1 MISNKLTIRILGL
14 ETDLFESV
22 SAAEQQLYKLVAFC
36 YLTVLLMSIV
46 ATSTFMWL
54 VSSSYIVSILGA
66 IVLSFA
72 ISNMIRFAWLN
83 LVRPLHFQ
91 KENPIVV
98 GTEQKEISASSNF
111 VSMKQR
117 LNRFKAS
124 LQKNNSFGL
133 GTLIRVFI
141 FAVLIQL
148 IVFPWMTLIHW
159 QTSYE
164 LTKNYRTQLIQQVDL
179 NQQEAFKVTLSSK
192 KDELLLLNQK
202 LIELSKTSIN
212 GSKLY
217 QNLSLER
224 RRLQNDIAE
233 LSANFEQQNKDQLAR
248 YSQKLERR
256 YFPILTFKAMSKLL
270 DFILWELVIGTL
282 VFLPFYLMKR
292 LNNREEF
299 HYAETCQIRYRSI
312 VFNDYDKTKNFI
324 ESELNKF
331 GLKKEYDAIWE
342 DPPFYTRYKSKLL
355 KKQLL
360 PIHLLPISIKND
372 KK

>member
-1 MISNKLTIRILGL
+1 M
-14 ETDLFESV
+14 EADLFESV
-22 SAAEQQLYKLVAFC
+22 SAAEQKLYRLVALC
-36 YLTVLLMSIV
+36 YLTVLLMSLV
-46 ATSTFMWL
+46 TTSTFMWL
-54 VSSSYIVSILGA
+54 VSSSYFVSILGA

-83 LVRPLHFQ
+83 LVRSLHFQ
-91 KENPIVV
+91 KEQANLV
-98 GTEQKEISASSNF
+98 GTEQKEMSSSPNF

-117 LNRFKAS
+117 LNMFKAS

-133 GTLIRVFI
+133 GTLIRAFI

-179 NQQEAFKVTLSSK
+179 NQQEAFKVTLSTK

-202 LIELSKTSIN
+202 LIDLSKTSIN

-217 QNLSLER
+217 QNLSLEKI
-224 RRLQNDIAE
+224 RLQNDIAE
-233 LSANFEQQNKDQLAR
+233 LRSNFEQQNKDQLAR
-248 YSQKLERR
+248 YSQKLEKR
-256 YFPILTFKAMSKLL
+256 YFPILTFKAMSKLP
-270 DFILWELVIGTL
+270 DFILWELVIGAF

-299 HYAETCQIRYRSI
+299 HYAEKCQIRYRSLI
-312 VFNDYDKTKNFI
+312 FDDYDKTKNFI
-324 ESELNKF
+324 ETQLNKF
-331 GLKKEYDAIWE
+331 GLKKKYDAIWE
-342 DPPFYTRYKSKLL
+342 DPPFYTRYKSIPS

-360 PIHLLPISIKND
+360 PIHLLPISVKND